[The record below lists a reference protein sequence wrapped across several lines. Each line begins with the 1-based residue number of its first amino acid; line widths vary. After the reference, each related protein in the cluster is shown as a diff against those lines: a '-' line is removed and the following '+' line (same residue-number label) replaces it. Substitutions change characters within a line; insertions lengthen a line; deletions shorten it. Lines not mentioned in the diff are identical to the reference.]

1 MDHERYILMLRLGM
15 NQNAEVMDLPEDA
28 DDRAGRIER
37 AVSHIDSML
46 LDPDL
51 IANSTDSE
59 RSAWLAAADRGRA

>member
-1 MDHERYILMLRLGM
+1 MDHKRYISMLRLGIK
-15 NQNAEVMDLPEDA
+15 QNAEVMDLPEDA

-51 IANSTDSE
+51 IANSTEDE
-59 RSAWLAAADRGRA
+59 RAVWLAAADRGRT